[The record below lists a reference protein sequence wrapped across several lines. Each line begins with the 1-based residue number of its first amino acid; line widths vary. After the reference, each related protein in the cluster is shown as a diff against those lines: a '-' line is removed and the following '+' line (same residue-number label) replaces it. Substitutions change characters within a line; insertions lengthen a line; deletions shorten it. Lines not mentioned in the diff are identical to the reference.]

1 MKVIKFSVDERN
13 QLCYYSL
20 TTVATALACD
30 SLYQLSVMS
39 AMVKVVIVV
48 LTVILMLQCSCYATL
63 SKKDRKIG
71 STKPSKPGN
80 EVGQCFPLVLYQK
93 NSMANINV
101 NKYPYLHVYR
111 YLCIG
116 TPWSIGTCV
125 WVPGV
130 LALHFY
136 RLCCNQLH
144 RFLRKDWLQRQPSR
158 RTLLTTITFGIKM
171 AVTGAT
177 CQSTH

>member
-20 TTVATALACD
+20 TTVQTVATALACD

-48 LTVILMLQCSCYATL
+48 LAVILMLQCSCYATL

-93 NSMANINV
+93 
-101 NKYPYLHVYR
+101 K
-111 YLCIG
+111 
-116 TPWSIGTCV
+116 
-125 WVPGV
+125 
-130 LALHFY
+130 FY
-136 RLCCNQLH
+136 GKHKCE
-144 RFLRKDWLQRQPSR
+144 
-158 RTLLTTITFGIKM
+158 
-171 AVTGAT
+171 
-177 CQSTH
+177 